1 MVFGIRRKDMSKCV
15 YAGSFD
21 PITSGHLDIIERA
34 AARFGDVTVVV
45 PVNIDKKFV
54 FSLEQRI
61 DMIQKSTSHIE
72 GVSVQR
78 TDGLLVDYMKG
89 IGADLIVRGLRSL
102 SDFDHEYQLAS
113 VNAKLYDDIETVF
126 LMATPKYSFVSS
138 SIVRE
143 LIFHGGD
150 IEGFV
155 PSCIIEDIKKYIGR

>member
-1 MVFGIRRKDMSKCV
+1 MSKCV

-21 PITSGHLDIIERA
+21 PITKGHLDIIERA

-45 PVNIDKKFV
+45 PMNIEKKCA

-61 DMIQKSTSHIE
+61 DMIRKSTAHIS
-72 GVSVQR
+72 GVRVESV
-78 TDGLLVDYMKG
+78 DGLLVDYMKQ

-126 LMATPKYSFVSS
+126 LMANPRYSFVSS

-150 IEGFV
+150 IDGFV
-155 PSCIIEDIKKYIGR
+155 PGIIIGDIKKYISG

>member
-1 MVFGIRRKDMSKCV
+1 MSKCV

-34 AARFGDVTVVV
+34 AARFGEVTIVV
-45 PVNIDKKFV
+45 PVNIEKKCA
-54 FSLEQRI
+54 FSLEQRLA
-61 DMIQKSTSHIE
+61 MIQKSTAHIG
-72 GVSVQR
+72 GVSVNSV
-78 TDGLLVDYMKG
+78 DGLLVDYMKQ
-89 IGADLIVRGLRSL
+89 IGADLIIRGLRSL

-126 LMATPKYSFVSS
+126 LMANPRYSFVSS

-150 IEGFV
+150 IDGFV
-155 PSCIIEDIKKYIGR
+155 PGIIIGDIKKYIGG

>member
-1 MVFGIRRKDMSKCV
+1 MSKCV

-21 PITSGHLDIIERA
+21 PITSGHIDIIERA

-45 PVNIDKKFV
+45 PANIDKKCTFT
-54 FSLEQRI
+54 LEQRL
-61 DMIQKSTSHIE
+61 DMIRKSTSRIS

-89 IGADLIVRGLRSL
+89 IGADLIIRGLRSL

-113 VNAKLYDDIETVF
+113 VNAKLYNDIETVF

-155 PSCIIEDIKKYIGR
+155 PENIIGDIKKYIGG